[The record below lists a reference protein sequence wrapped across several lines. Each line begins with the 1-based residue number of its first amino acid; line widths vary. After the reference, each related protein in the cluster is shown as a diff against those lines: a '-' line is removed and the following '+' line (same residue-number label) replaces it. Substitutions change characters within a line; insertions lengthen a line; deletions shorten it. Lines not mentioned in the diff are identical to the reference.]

1 METPGSNISYHDLSS
16 LNELRSL
23 AKKDEKE
30 AVRQAAK
37 QFESVFM
44 SMLLSSMRKANKA
57 FEQDNPLNTNN
68 SEFFRDMYDQQLS
81 TELSKNGALGLADL
95 MVKQLSPD
103 PAPSK
108 LQRHLTMP
116 GDIGAEKTLAMPHQ
130 SKQKLIM
137 PAQDPVFKQLDP
149 ERIVLN
155 VQRTKPLS
163 QQLSPEQTVFAVDNT
178 AGLNTSGQHT
188 LKQSSYVPNTLVQP
202 QAALTNVGILQS
214 PQLQQLGEETIWQS
228 HRVANLRPASPKAES
243 STLHTMP
250 LETVKSTAED
260 SGEISEPIAFVQK
273 LLPAARL
280 AAKELG
286 LEPMALLAQAA
297 LETGWGKKIFRATD
311 GSQSHNLFGIK
322 ASSGW
327 NGQVAVVDTL
337 EYRQG
342 SAQREKAK
350 FRVYENVEQSMQDY
364 VAFMKD
370 NPRYQ
375 QALASTADAKS
386 YFRQL
391 QAAGYATDPNYAQ
404 KLTAVFDGPTFNQV
418 RKLLAN
424 QLTD

>member
-16 LNELRSL
+16 LDELRSL

-95 MVKQLSPD
+95 MVKQLSPE

-108 LQRHLTMP
+108 LQRHLSMP
-116 GDIGAEKTLAMPHQ
+116 GDIGEEKTLVMPNQ
-130 SKQKLIM
+130 KQKKLAIPEHAPM
-137 PAQDPVFKQLDP
+137 FKQLDP

-155 VQRTKPLS
+155 VQKAKPFT
-163 QQLSPEQTVFAVDNT
+163 QQLAPEQAVRVEPTVVIDPLASNGVV
-178 AGLNTSGQHT
+178 AGPR
-188 LKQSSYVPNTLVQP
+188 V
-202 QAALTNVGILQS
+202 
-214 PQLQQLGEETIWQS
+214 QQLGD
-228 HRVANLRPASPKAES
+228 
-243 STLHTMP
+243 
-250 LETVKSTAED
+250 ETVWQNHRIAQLRKVSVPNESAAVTKLAEV
-260 SGEISEPIAFVQK
+260 EATKATSEGQPTDEPMAFVQQ
-273 LLPAARL
+273 LLPAARV

-297 LETGWGKKIFRATD
+297 LETGWGKKIFRAAD
-311 GSQSHNLFGIK
+311 GAQSHNLFGIK

-327 NGQVAVVDTL
+327 NGQVAIVDTL

-364 VAFMKD
+364 VAFMKN

-375 QALASTADAKS
+375 QALANTGDAKS

-404 KLTAVFDGPTFNQV
+404 KLMAVFEGATFNQV

>member
-16 LNELRSL
+16 LDELRSL

-57 FEQDNPLNTNN
+57 FEEDNPLNTNN

-108 LQRHLTMP
+108 LQRHLAMP
-116 GDIGAEKTLAMPHQ
+116 GDIGEEKTLVMPHQ
-130 SKQKLIM
+130 QQKKLAI
-137 PAQDPVFKQLDP
+137 PEHASAFKQLDP

-155 VQRTKPLS
+155 VHRSKPFS
-163 QQLSPEQTVFAVDNT
+163 QQLAPEQAVRVTPAVGVDSLAST
-178 AGLNTSGQHT
+178 GVVS
-188 LKQSSYVPNTLVQP
+188 VPR
-202 QAALTNVGILQS
+202 I
-214 PQLQQLGEETIWQS
+214 QQLGEETVWQN
-228 HRVANLRPASPKAES
+228 HRVAQLRKVTAPAEVMPVEKAVSAEA
-243 STLHTMP
+243 TAAAKDGFGNDEP
-250 LETVKSTAED
+250 L
-260 SGEISEPIAFVQK
+260 AFVQQ
-273 LLPAARL
+273 LLPAAKI

-297 LETGWGKKIFRATD
+297 LETGWGKKIFRAAD
-311 GSQSHNLFGIK
+311 GSQSNNLFGIK
-322 ASSGW
+322 ASGGW
-327 NGQVAVVDTL
+327 SGQVAVVDTL

-350 FRVYENVEQSMQDY
+350 FRVYESAEQSMQDY
-364 VAFMKD
+364 VTFMKT

-375 QALASTADAKS
+375 QALAHTSDAKS

-404 KLTAVFDGPTFNQV
+404 KLTAVFEGATFNQV

>member
-1 METPGSNISYHDLSS
+1 METPGSKISYHDLSS

-37 QFESVFM
+37 QFEAVFM
-44 SMLLSSMRKANKA
+44 GMLLSSMRKANKA

-68 SEFFRDMYDQQLS
+68 SEFFRDMHDQQLS

-95 MVKQLSPD
+95 MVKQLSPE
-103 PAPSK
+103 PTPTK
-108 LQRHLTMP
+108 LHRQLHMPGNIGEEKVLAMPNQRQHKLTMP
-116 GDIGAEKTLAMPHQ
+116 VQ
-130 SKQKLIM
+130 NSS
-137 PAQDPVFKQLDP
+137 FKQLDP

-155 VQRTKPLS
+155 VQRPQAIA
-163 QQLSPEQTVFAVDNT
+163 QQLAPEQTIGTISPKLSSDINMPST
-178 AGLNTSGQHT
+178 LN
-188 LKQSSYVPNTLVQP
+188 
-202 QAALTNVGILQS
+202 QAAENQLLQ
-214 PQLQQLGEETIWQS
+214 PHVQKLGDETLWQNQQLAAIAQTSAQQTKVMPVTNQTVVNETTS
-228 HRVANLRPASPKAES
+228 V
-243 STLHTMP
+243 
-250 LETVKSTAED
+250 D
-260 SGEISEPIAFVQK
+260 SGSEENGPLAFVQQ
-273 LLPAARL
+273 LLPAAQK

-297 LETGWGKKIFRATD
+297 LETGWGKKIFRAAD
-311 GSQSHNLFGIK
+311 GSQSNNLFGIK
-322 ASSGW
+322 ASAGWSGPI
-327 NGQVAVVDTL
+327 AVVDTL

-350 FRVYENVEQSMQDY
+350 FRVYQNAEQSMQDY
-364 VAFMKD
+364 VSFIKN

-375 QALASTADAKS
+375 QALTQTADAKS

-404 KLTAVFDGPTFNQV
+404 KLTAVFEGATFNQV

-424 QLTD
+424 QLTN

>member
-44 SMLLSSMRKANKA
+44 GMLLASMRKANKA
-57 FEQDNPLNTNN
+57 FEQDNPLNSNN
-68 SEFFRDMYDQQLS
+68 SEFFRDMHDQQLS

-95 MVKQLSPD
+95 MVKQLSPE
-103 PAPSK
+103 PTPGK

-116 GDIGAEKTLAMPHQ
+116 NQLGTEKTLVMPSQHQ
-130 SKQKLIM
+130 KEFALPPQS
-137 PAQDPVFKQLDP
+137 AAFKQLDP

-155 VQRTKPLS
+155 VQRTKIPTL
-163 QQLSPEQTVFAVDNT
+163 QLAPEHAVT
-178 AGLNTSGQHT
+178 EAAT
-188 LKQSSYVPNTLVQP
+188 
-202 QAALTNVGILQS
+202 ALTATVS
-214 PQLQQLGEETIWQS
+214 AAPQVQKLGEETLWQP
-228 HRVANLRPASPKAES
+228 HAVTR
-243 STLHTMP
+243 
-250 LETVKSTAED
+250 VKSV
-260 SGEISEPIAFVQK
+260 SSELNAAKSQSAPLSQSPVQALADNENVDDEPMQFVKQ
-273 LLPAARL
+273 LLPAARV

-297 LETGWGKKIFRATD
+297 LETGWGKKIFRAAD
-311 GSQSHNLFGIK
+311 GAQSHNLFGIK
-322 ASSGW
+322 ASPSW
-327 NGQVAVVDTL
+327 TGQVAVVDTL

-350 FRVYENVEQSMQDY
+350 FRVYDNAEQSMQDY
-364 VAFMKD
+364 VAFIKN

-375 QALASTADAKS
+375 QALSSTTDAKS

-404 KLTAVFDGPTFNQV
+404 KLTAVFEGATFNQV

-424 QLTD
+424 QLND